1 MAVWTNGT
9 TIAYYQRQNPNYF
22 KDIPNIPNVH
32 QTLEDILQTPFT
44 MDDLVKND
52 KLTKTGKSLKDL
64 ILEMEDEVLANAGVD
79 VFEEVFKLI
88 FAKLYDEQ
96 IGATE
101 KDYNLV
107 FRNSGQSDIQLKIKS
122 KTSSAR
128 HAANGLA
135 CLLKMQN
142 SSDSPAFVDLRLFA
156 RRRQIVQFQSRRS
169 GRGFRV
175 PDEQKQQG

>member
-107 FRNSGQSDIQLKIKS
+107 FRNSGQSDIQLKIN
-122 KTSSAR
+122 R
-128 HAANGLA
+128 RPLPQG
-135 CLLKMQN
+135 MQQM
-142 SSDSPAFVDLRLFA
+142 DW
-156 RRRQIVQFQSRRS
+156 
-169 GRGFRV
+169 RV
-175 PDEQKQQG
+175 C